1 MPIFLYIHVV
11 KILRKTDEDDCTARR
26 RAMRAKKKKKKK
38 RRIASIQDRTGD
50 LRISGTSLLLTEE
63 SCDMR
68 PA

>member
-38 RRIASIQDRTGD
+38 NCLHPGSNWRPQDFRNIPSVDRRV
-50 LRISGTSLLLTEE
+50 
-63 SCDMR
+63 M
-68 PA
+68 